1 MAERKH
7 KWKKGLQILLSE
19 EFEIIYVAIFPQ
31 VEGKPN
37 LSLIKC
43 GLGTVWEDSM
53 GGESNFPVEKPENI
67 SHMIKINN
75 NNSKSSQA

>member
-43 GLGTVWEDSM
+43 GLGTVTS
-53 GGESNFPVEKPENI
+53 F
-67 SHMIKINN
+67 
-75 NNSKSSQA
+75 